1 MQAHDDALPARHAS
15 TAVEVVSQSHG
26 AVMQLHTLGGDVV
39 AATQQNSEQLA
50 PFGHTAP
57 AFDVSNAVPALQNVP
72 VAVTSAALVV
82 VVVVVVDDVDFLV
95 LVTDPAGRREQE
107 PEDVGVSPRRR
118 LHRDGPAV
126 ARLQPEV
133 RAAS

>member
-1 MQAHDDALPARHAS
+1 MKPGAAFKRARGFYHLNNATRDNPNRVHAPS
-15 TAVEVVSQSHG
+15 N
-26 AVMQLHTLGGDVV
+26 L
-39 AATQQNSEQLA
+39 NSY
-50 PFGHTAP
+50 
-57 AFDVSNAVPALQNVP
+57 
-72 VAVTSAALVV
+72 VV